1 MENVRTEEL
10 NRTISMSHLDTE
22 LRLLNEDILELM
34 YLVKSQ
40 LEKGRKALINFDEE
54 LAEEITVNEKRVDSL
69 ELKIDRD
76 CENILALFNPVAVD
90 LRFVIASLK
99 INSDLERL
107 GDHANSIAGYILDFG
122 EPIDEKHLKTL
133 RIDEMYDTAIQML
146 SNVFSAFIAEDTDQ
160 ARKVFAKDK
169 ILNEINAQASQVT
182 EKLIKKDPENIRIYL
197 YLFSII
203 RKLERVGDLTK
214 NAAEE
219 LVFYIE
225 AKVLKHKK
233 LKSKNRNSNQAN

>member
-1 MENVRTEEL
+1 MAQ
-10 NRTISMSHLDTE
+10 LDTE
-22 LRLLNEDILELM
+22 IGLLNDDILEMM
-34 YLVKSQ
+34 YLVKTQ
-40 LEKGRKALINFDEE
+40 LEKGHKAFMNYDQD
-54 LAEEITVNEKRVDSL
+54 LAYDITVNEKRVDAL

-76 CENILALFNPVAVD
+76 CENLLALFNPVAVD
-90 LRFVIASLK
+90 LRFVLASIK

-107 GDHANSIAGYILDFG
+107 GDHADSIARYILDFG
-122 EPIDEKHLKTL
+122 EPIDPEIIERM
-133 RIDEMYDTAIQML
+133 RIDEMFETSIQMM
-146 SNVFSAFIAEDTDQ
+146 SNIFSAYIAEDTEL

-169 ILNEINAQASQVT
+169 VLNEINRSISEVT
-182 EKLIKKDPENIRIYL
+182 AKLIKENGDDIEQYL

-219 LVFYIE
+219 IIFYIE

-233 LKSKNRNSNQAN
+233 DKSKGSNNSEDQS

>member
-1 MENVRTEEL
+1 
-10 NRTISMSHLDTE
+10 MSQLDTE
-22 LRLLNEDILELM
+22 IGLLNDDILELM
-34 YLVKSQ
+34 YLVKTQ
-40 LEKGRKALINFDEE
+40 LEKGQKAFMNFDEE
-54 LAEEITVNEKRVDSL
+54 LAIEIMVNEKRVDAL

-76 CENILALFNPVAVD
+76 CENVLALFNPVAVD
-90 LRFVIASLK
+90 LRFVIASFK

-107 GDHANSIAGYILDFG
+107 GDHADSIAKYIMDFG
-122 EPIDEKHLKTL
+122 EPIDEEVIKKM
-133 RIDEMYDTAIQML
+133 RIDEMFDTAIQMM
-146 SNVFSAFIAEDTDQ
+146 SHIFNAFISEDTDL

-169 ILNEINAQASQVT
+169 ILNKINAEISGITA
-182 EKLIKKDPENIRIYL
+182 ELIEQNGQDIQQYL

-219 LVFYIE
+219 LIFYIE

-233 LKSKNRNSNQAN
+233 DKSKSKDEESDS

>member
-1 MENVRTEEL
+1 
-10 NRTISMSHLDTE
+10 MSHLETE

-34 YLVKSQ
+34 FLVKTQ

-54 LAEEITVNEKRVDSL
+54 LADDITINERRVDAM

-107 GDHANSIAGYILDFG
+107 GDHANSIAKYILNFG
-122 EPIDEKHLKTL
+122 EPIDEKLFKKM

-146 SNVFSAFIAEDTDQ
+146 SNVFSAFIAEDTEQ
-160 ARKVFAKDK
+160 ARKVFSKDK
-169 ILNEINAQASQVT
+169 ILNEINEEASEST
-182 EKLIKKDPENIRIYL
+182 AKLIRKDPDNIRLYL
-197 YLFSII
+197 YLFSIV

-233 LKSKNRNSNQAN
+233 GKSKSKKDS

>member
-1 MENVRTEEL
+1 MAMT
-10 NRTISMSHLDTE
+10 HLDRE
-22 LRLLNEDILELM
+22 IGLLNDDILELM
-34 YLVKSQ
+34 YLVKTQ
-40 LEKGRKALINFDEE
+40 LEKGREALINYDEE
-54 LAEEITVNEKRVDSL
+54 LAHEITANEKRVDAL

-90 LRFVIASLK
+90 LRFVIASFK

-107 GDHANSIAGYILDFG
+107 GDHANSIAKYILDFG
-122 EPIDEKHLKTL
+122 GPVDEKVIKQM
-133 RIDEMYDTAIQML
+133 RIDKMYDTAIDML
-146 SNVFSAFIAEDTDQ
+146 SKVFSSFIAEDTVL

-169 ILNEINAQASQVT
+169 TLNEINRKASKAT
-182 EKLIKKDPENIRIYL
+182 AKLIKKDPEKTQQYL

-214 NAAEE
+214 NTAEE
-219 LVFYIE
+219 LIFYIE

-233 LKSKNRNSNQAN
+233 NKSKNSNGGESAS

>member
-1 MENVRTEEL
+1 MAQV
-10 NRTISMSHLDTE
+10 DTE
-22 LRLLNEDILELM
+22 IGLLNDNILELM
-34 YLVKSQ
+34 YLVKTQ
-40 LEKGRKALINFDEE
+40 LEKGREAFMNFDEE
-54 LAEEITVNEKRVDSL
+54 LALDITVNEKRVDAL

-90 LRFVIASLK
+90 LRFVMASFK

-107 GDHANSIAGYILDFG
+107 GDHADSIAKYIMDFG
-122 EPIDEKHLKTL
+122 EPVHEEVIKRM
-133 RIDEMYDTAIQML
+133 RIDEMYETAIQMM
-146 SNVFSAFIAEDTDQ
+146 SHVFSAFISEDTQ
-160 ARKVFAKDK
+160 LARKVFAKDK
-169 ILNEINAQASQVT
+169 ILNEINRDASRVT
-182 EKLIKKDPENIRIYL
+182 AELIQENGAEIQEYL

-219 LVFYIE
+219 IVFYLE

-233 LKSKNRNSNQAN
+233 KGNSMKGGGG

>member
-1 MENVRTEEL
+1 MDTNDNTVAINQSTP
-10 NRTISMSHLDTE
+10 MSHLDTE
-22 LRLLNEDILELM
+22 LRLLNEDILEIM
-34 YLVKSQ
+34 YLVKNQ
-40 LEKGRKALINFDEE
+40 LEKGKKALLNFDEE
-54 LAEEITVNEKRVDSL
+54 LAHDITVNEKRVDGL

-90 LRFVIASLK
+90 LRFVIASIK

-107 GDHANSIAGYILDFG
+107 GDHANSIAKYILDFG
-122 EPIDEKHLKTL
+122 GPIDEKLIKKM

-146 SNVFSAFIAEDTDQ
+146 SNVFSAFIAEDTEQ
-160 ARKVFAKDK
+160 ARKVFPKDK
-169 ILNEINAQASQVT
+169 LLNEINEQASSNT
-182 EKLIKKDPENIRIYL
+182 AKLIKKDPDNIRLYL

-214 NAAEE
+214 NTAEE
-219 LVFYIE
+219 LIFYIE

-233 LKSKNRNSNQAN
+233 LQSKKKKK

>member
-1 MENVRTEEL
+1 MYTDDAGKLKE
-10 NRTISMSHLDTE
+10 SAPMSHLDTE
-22 LRLLNEDILELM
+22 LRLLNDDILEIM
-34 YLVKSQ
+34 YLVKTQ
-40 LEKGRKALINFDEE
+40 LEKGRKVLLNFDEE
-54 LAEEITVNEKRVDSL
+54 LAHDVIANERRVDAL

-107 GDHANSIAGYILDFG
+107 GDHAHSMAKYILEYG
-122 EPIDEKHLKTL
+122 SPIEEDLINQM
-133 RIDEMYDTAIQML
+133 RIDEMYEAAIQML
-146 SNVFSAFIAEDTDQ
+146 SNVFSAFIAEDTEK
-160 ARKVFAKDK
+160 ARKVFSKDQL
-169 ILNEINAQASQVT
+169 LNEINEQAAGYT
-182 EKLIKKDPENIRIYL
+182 ADMIREDPDNIELYL

-214 NAAEE
+214 NTAEQ
-219 LVFYIE
+219 LIFYIE

-233 LKSKNRNSNQAN
+233 LKSKQSKEEE